1 MKKLI
6 LKIMNNFNNYRLL
19 KFMNKLKKRIKQTKD
34 MSLEKTEEVVIFEA
48 YLAGSAN
55 IFKNL
60 IELLSQ
66 VLQLKK

>member
-1 MKKLI
+1 
-6 LKIMNNFNNYRLL
+6 
-19 KFMNKLKKRIKQTKD
+19 
-34 MSLEKTEEVVIFEA
+34 MSLEKDEEVVIFEA

-66 VLQLKK
+66 VAPIKKSDNSNKVSNKLSLKLQRMVYILILTIKAIF

>member
-1 MKKLI
+1 
-6 LKIMNNFNNYRLL
+6 
-19 KFMNKLKKRIKQTKD
+19 
-34 MSLEKTEEVVIFEA
+34 MSLEKDEEVVIFEA

-66 VLQLKK
+66 VAPIKKVTTQTKVSNKLLHLNYKEWYIY

>member
-1 MKKLI
+1 
-6 LKIMNNFNNYRLL
+6 
-19 KFMNKLKKRIKQTKD
+19 
-34 MSLEKTEEVVIFEA
+34 MSLEKDEEVVIFEA

-66 VLQLKK
+66 VAPIKKVTTQTKVSNKLSLKLQRMVYILILTIKAIF